1 MEYFIL
7 GMLPRDLDVPSSVAT
22 IHGTMRSLSP
32 PVACGIVNDI
42 TDCQK
47 QLDGEKPDDAQNS
60 QRIRPRAQLQRR
72 EADGQ
77 YLLFLGVFLSKTDGL
92 SCREVGVRNALLD
105 NDERGGLIGEGMNQ
119 DRCIQ
124 CGELSASPL
133 IWASPGSSFP
143 VRHRAI
149 RGRSLAWRHLTQSA
163 GGLGGNKK
171 LLASWTEHNV
181 SPGH

>member
-1 MEYFIL
+1 
-7 GMLPRDLDVPSSVAT
+7 
-22 IHGTMRSLSP
+22 
-32 PVACGIVNDI
+32 
-42 TDCQK
+42 
-47 QLDGEKPDDAQNS
+47 
-60 QRIRPRAQLQRR
+60 
-72 EADGQ
+72 
-77 YLLFLGVFLSKTDGL
+77 
-92 SCREVGVRNALLD
+92 VRNALLD

-181 SPGH
+181 SPGHQGQSCVFDVGKVVFKKSERVPEFALCF